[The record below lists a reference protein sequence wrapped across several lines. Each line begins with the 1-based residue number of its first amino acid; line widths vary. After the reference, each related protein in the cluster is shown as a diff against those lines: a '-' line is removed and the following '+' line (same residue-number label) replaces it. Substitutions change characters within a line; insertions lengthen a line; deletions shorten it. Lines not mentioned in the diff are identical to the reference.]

1 MIPLTDN
8 LPPPPRPFVTYGLL
22 GFILGLFAW
31 QVHLS
36 AIGQLETV
44 LLGWGLIPSRLAA
57 VTSQVMG
64 GNNPAAWVAWV
75 LVASSLV
82 TGMFLHS
89 SFAQILGNGIF
100 LWVFGRRLESY
111 WGSGKFLL
119 FFVGMG
125 ILTGLLQVLI
135 DPQLETPLVGT
146 NGSIAAIIGAYLVAF
161 PRTKIATILPLGF
174 VFIPLELPALFFG
187 FWWFVQQLAYGI
199 GQLSAISVNQGL
211 LAYWSHGLAMVW
223 GAIIMGASLRSSPKV
238 VN

>member
-8 LPPPPRPFVTYGLL
+8 LPPPPRPLVTYGLL
-22 GFILGLFAW
+22 GLIIGLFAW

-36 AIGQLETV
+36 AIEQLEPI
-44 LLGWGLIPSRLAA
+44 LLGRGLIPSRLAV
-57 VTSQVMG
+57 VTSQVVD
-64 GNNPAAWVAWV
+64 GNNPAAWVAWL

-82 TGMFLHS
+82 TGMLLHS

-100 LWVFGRRLESY
+100 LWVFGRRLEAY

-125 ILTGLLQVLI
+125 ILTGLGQVLI

-161 PRTKIATILPLGF
+161 PRAKIHTILPLGF
-174 VFIPLELPALFFG
+174 IFIPLELPALFFG

-211 LAYWSHGLAMVW
+211 LAYWSHGFAMVW
-223 GAIIMGASLRSSPKV
+223 GAVGMGASLHSSPKV